1 MERVVAVEC
10 FADKYFF
17 GKLLQNEKRIRKEKN
32 KNEVIKAFERV
43 KGEFLIGIVDEDRKD
58 LLLNPNL
65 KSFEKIKE
73 GNSFKIYK
81 DKTKYQFIFALCP
94 KAFEDWLCQ
103 FLKLQSKDLIEFDYI
118 DFESFKK
125 ETKSEQIDKESKYK
139 NLVKHIIQTYPDFD
153 NHIKEFKIHIDY
165 LLTETYNFNL
175 ERFKNL

>member
-32 KNEVIKAFERV
+32 KNEVIKAFDRV

-58 LLLNPNL
+58 ILLNPNL

-73 GNSFKIYK
+73 GKNFKIYK

-94 KAFEDWLCQ
+94 KAFEDWIYQ
-103 FLKLQSKDLIEFDYI
+103 FLESQNIDLTQFAYSN
-118 DFESFKK
+118 FEAFKK
-125 ETKSEQIDKESKYK
+125 ETKSEQIDKEIKYK
-139 NLVKHIIQTYPDFD
+139 NLVKHILETYPNFD
-153 NHIKEFKIHIDY
+153 NHIKDFKNHLDY
-165 LLTETYNFNL
+165 LLRENYQFNIDI
-175 ERFKNL
+175 FKNL

>member
-32 KNEVIKAFERV
+32 KNEVLKAFERV

-65 KSFEKIKE
+65 KSFELIKE
-73 GNSFKIYK
+73 GNNFKIYK

-94 KAFEDWLCQ
+94 KAFEDWICQ
-103 FLKLQSKDLIEFDYI
+103 FLENQNKSLSEFDYI
-118 DFESFKK
+118 DFEAFKK
-125 ETKSEQIDKESKYK
+125 ETKSEQIDKENKYK
-139 NLVKHIIQTYPDFD
+139 NLVKHIIQTFQDSD
-153 NHIKEFKIHIDY
+153 NHIKQFKTHMDY
-165 LLTETYNFNL
+165 LLKETYQFNI
-175 ERFKNL
+175 EIFKNL